1 MHLPSRTSSA
11 AHSIIHIH
19 INVFVVFLFVQELFI
34 DKIHIFMYFSMSD
47 KLLLDQLKFITA
59 TSAILVVQI
68 PTRKEKYPVLRTNMK
83 PQQLTK
89 HTKIFYFLA
98 SHVFHKF
105 LYYTCRNGLNW
116 GTSKLKHFKYLKKY
130 ELRYFDTFRWKSAF
144 LVYSCTWCGT
154 SKIICVWKIKCD

>member
-34 DKIHIFMYFSMSD
+34 DKIHIFKYFSMSD

-59 TSAILVVQI
+59 TSAILVVQTSLNLSVR
-68 PTRKEKYPVLRTNMK
+68 TRKGKYPVLRTNMK

-105 LYYTCRNGLNW
+105 LYCTYRNGLN
-116 GTSKLKHFKYLKKY
+116 
-130 ELRYFDTFRWKSAF
+130 
-144 LVYSCTWCGT
+144 
-154 SKIICVWKIKCD
+154 

>member
-34 DKIHIFMYFSMSD
+34 DKIHIFKYFSMSD

-59 TSAILVVQI
+59 TSAILVVQTSLNLSVRTRKGEI
-68 PTRKEKYPVLRTNMK
+68 PTRKGKYPVLRTNMK

-105 LYYTCRNGLNW
+105 LYCTYRNGLN
-116 GTSKLKHFKYLKKY
+116 
-130 ELRYFDTFRWKSAF
+130 
-144 LVYSCTWCGT
+144 
-154 SKIICVWKIKCD
+154 